1 MNYYEIL
8 GVSDDSTLKEIKE
21 KFHNLSMRY
30 HPDKNPDDLYS
41 EEKYKQISEAYSVLS
56 NYEKRKL
63 YDHQRK
69 PLMNNFERLLDMN
82 MGPPFQKLFN
92 MNSLIDDRLSNHRLI
107 DDSLLLMDNSNI
119 SSNSVSV
126 STVIENGVKKTKK
139 ITNQNGI
146 INVEENEEKYDNR
159 KPLLEKPFSF
169 F

>member
-8 GVSDDSTLKEIKE
+8 GVSDESTLKEIKE

-69 PLMNNFERLLDMN
+69 PLMNIDDMSFGFN
-82 MGPPFQKLFN
+82 RLFN
-92 MNSLIDDRLSNHRLI
+92 MNQLTNNRLI
-107 DDSLLLMDNSNI
+107 DNSLLLMDNSNI

-139 ITNQNGI
+139 ITNKNGI

>member
-21 KFHNLSMRY
+21 KFHNLSIRY

-63 YDHQRK
+63 YDNQRK
-69 PLMNNFERLLDMN
+69 PLMNIDDMSFGFN
-82 MGPPFQKLFN
+82 RLFN
-92 MNSLIDDRLSNHRLI
+92 MNRLIDDRLSNNRLSNHRLI
-107 DDSLLLMDNSNI
+107 DDSLLLMDNSNM
-119 SSNSVSV
+119 SSNSVSI

>member
-21 KFHNLSMRY
+21 KFHNLSIRY

-69 PLMNNFERLLDMN
+69 PIMNIDDMSFGFN
-82 MGPPFQKLFN
+82 RLFN
-92 MNSLIDDRLSNHRLI
+92 MNRLIDDRFSGMKHFWSAAVVERP
-107 DDSLLLMDNSNI
+107 
-119 SSNSVSV
+119 
-126 STVIENGVKKTKK
+126 KTKK
-139 ITNQNGI
+139 KLVI
-146 INVEENEEKYDNR
+146 KR
-159 KPLLEKPFSF
+159 KTKDTFHCLKDKTGLMQLFG
-169 F
+169 

>member
-21 KFHNLSMRY
+21 IKEKFHNQSIRY

-63 YDHQRK
+63 YDHKRK
-69 PLMNNFERLLDMN
+69 PLMNIDDMPYDFN
-82 MGPPFQKLFN
+82 RLFN
-92 MNSLIDDRLSNHRLI
+92 MNRLTNNRLI

-119 SSNSVSV
+119 SSNSVSI
-126 STVIENGVKKTKK
+126 STVIENGVKNTKK
-139 ITNQNGI
+139 ITNKNGI

-159 KPLLEKPFSF
+159 KPLLEKSFSF

>member
-8 GVSDDSTLKEIKE
+8 GVSDESTLKEIKE

-30 HPDKNPDDLYS
+30 HQDKNPDDLYS

-69 PLMNNFERLLDMN
+69 PLMNIDDMSFGFN
-82 MGPPFQKLFN
+82 RLFN
-92 MNSLIDDRLSNHRLI
+92 MNQLTNNRLI
-107 DDSLLLMDNSNI
+107 DNSLLLMDNSNI

-126 STVIENGVKKTKK
+126 STVIENGVKKKKK
-139 ITNQNGI
+139 ITNKNGI

>member
-8 GVSDDSTLKEIKE
+8 GVSDDSTLKEIKD

-63 YDHQRK
+63 YDIQRK
-69 PLMNNFERLLDMN
+69 PSMNIDDMSFGFN
-82 MGPPFQKLFN
+82 RLFN
-92 MNSLIDDRLSNHRLI
+92 INRLTNNRLI
-107 DDSLLLMDNSNI
+107 DNSLLLMDNSNI

-126 STVIENGVKKTKK
+126 STVIENGIKKTKK
-139 ITNQNGI
+139 ITNNNGI

-159 KPLLEKPFSF
+159 KPLLEKSFSF

>member
-21 KFHNLSMRY
+21 KFLNLSIRY

-69 PLMNNFERLLDMN
+69 YTCI
-82 MGPPFQKLFN
+82 
-92 MNSLIDDRLSNHRLI
+92 LIKNLGWLVR
-107 DDSLLLMDNSNI
+107 
-119 SSNSVSV
+119 V
-126 STVIENGVKKTKK
+126 
-139 ITNQNGI
+139 
-146 INVEENEEKYDNR
+146 
-159 KPLLEKPFSF
+159 
-169 F
+169 